1 MLGKG
6 RYEGGQW
13 EQRIVLPRGAG
24 VWAGGQQGEDKQ
36 LAGANC
42 PPLGSAG
49 L

>member
-1 MLGKG
+1 MEVGGDGGKSS
-6 RYEGGQW
+6 
-13 EQRIVLPRGAG
+13 VLPRGAG
-24 VWAGGQQGEDKQ
+24 VCAWGRRGEDKQ

>member
-1 MLGKG
+1 MAGDGSKRMVL
-6 RYEGGQW
+6 
-13 EQRIVLPRGAG
+13 LPRGAG
-24 VWAGGQQGEDKQ
+24 VCAWGRRGEDKQ